1 MNKFTDFITKYN
13 SRYVEVVDPNAYA
26 QCFDL
31 VLQWCIELGI
41 PKNIFPFAN
50 AYQIYT
56 NYGPNQSVYFDR
68 IYNSPDAIPKE
79 GDILVWGN
87 SYNYAG
93 GHTGIYKSG
102 DIWTFTAFIQNDP
115 FKTPSHL
122 KTYNYNY
129 VLGWLRYKNYISQ
142 PTVEQLVKSI
152 KDKINTNISD
162 TEFRQW
168 TRKLLNV

>member
-129 VLGWLRYKNYISQ
+129 VLGWLRPRNYSLPLTCDQ
-142 PTVEQLVKSI
+142 KEKLLKEKVNSPL
-152 KDKINTNISD
+152 SD
-162 TEFRQW
+162 TDFRSW
-168 TRKLLNV
+168 VRKTYGV